1 MVIEIKP
8 YQSMNTVLDKIK
20 PYLKDKNY
28 AKKSVDWKLKIELT
42 IAIKFVSSKDT
53 DEEREMHSN
62 VDNRSHDLSY
72 WRTSL

>member
-53 DEEREMHSN
+53 DEEHKMHSN